1 MVKHDLKSS
10 CIVGLDFYKF
20 LKETQRTSIK
30 NRLDLRDIYNNEFR
44 RRDAQF
50 KDPNFGSVLYA
61 LKTAGKIKRRRDVIH
76 FNPSVTDLY
85 VDQRQTP
92 RGHQARG
99 VHNGA
104 ASPDLVRACPPHE
117 AVTGVQACGQLASSL
132 LNQLST
138 HRDLFIADKNGI
150 SITSDS
156 PIENGKLSL
165 CVQNTEYTAK
175 LTVKNVGAEPVYFI
189 SYTPLYKLQYFTLL
203 DEHKVTKTNPLA
215 IQAGDSYEIKVDFR
229 CTTVGFYEAAL
240 AFEFKPDLQHS
251 TATFTIVRSVE
262 VHFIT
267 SLGIELAPTAPFR
280 PQPLLACAS
289 VSSSEI
295 VDGQPP
301 ESLSLML
308 QNEIRLQKYPLPNNM
323 YDLIKSLKHPKA
335 HSDKRR
341 VLLESPLRW
350 MNYAE
355 KLKLLLHL
363 EECQMEVDI
372 KKYNIPNNEREHATM
387 ELDRNNRNL
396 LVLEVPG
403 VSENR
408 PSVLRGDNLTVWP
421 IGKGYKK
428 YRGYVHNVELDSVKL
443 GFAAELLNLFVKNMK
458 FHVEFSF
465 NRLTL
470 CVQHRAA
477 ELAISHRLGNVL
489 FPAAP
494 ANSPQPTELPDLRL
508 FDSKLEKNQEQYEAV
523 QHIIAGS
530 SKPAPYLV
538 FGPPGTG
545 KTVTMVEAIKQIE
558 KTQGSCRILACA
570 PSNSAADLLCQ
581 KIMEHM
587 DKRKVYRMYAKSFNT
602 TCVPEE
608 LKACSNLAGDYFQ
621 FPLKEKLMEYKIMVT
636 TLITAGRLVTGG
648 IPPGHFTHIFVDEAG
663 HAVETEC
670 LISLAGLL
678 CPETGQVVLAGDPKQ
693 LGPIIR
699 STFALKYGLGVS
711 LLERLMTN
719 FSVYQKK
726 DGKFNNHFVTK
737 LLRNY
742 RSHPAILKIPNEMFY
757 DNELLCCAD
766 EYLRNSYCSWE
777 HLPPKGQ
784 GFPVIFH
791 AVNGK
796 DEREASSPSFF
807 NRDEV
812 EVLMGYLKKVLQTQG
827 KKGHGTISPKD
838 IGIIAPYR
846 KQVQK
851 IRQALCKV
859 AKDLKMD
866 LKWLKVGCVEEFQG
880 QERKVVLVSTVR
892 SNPNYAEMDKKF
904 SLGFVKNEKRFNVAL
919 TRAKALLIV
928 VGNPMILKSDA
939 TWDRFIKFC
948 SEKGGY
954 TGFVPPQEDSE
965 FLGRLAALS
974 ISMKPEA
981 ETAESVVQQ
990 HLDPE
995 WRNDL

>member
-1 MVKHDLKSS
+1 MCFR

-165 CVQNTEYTAK
+165 CYTAK

-335 HSDKRR
+335 HSDKR

-777 HLPPKGQ
+777 HLPPKG
-784 GFPVIFH
+784 FPVIFH

-846 KQVQK
+846 KQVGMNSSQHTLLVK
-851 IRQALCKV
+851 YNLKTTDI
-859 AKDLKMD
+859 DLKMD
-866 LKWLKVGCVEEFQG
+866 LKW
-880 QERKVVLVSTVR
+880 
-892 SNPNYAEMDKKF
+892 
-904 SLGFVKNEKRFNVAL
+904 FNVAL

-939 TWDRFIKFC
+939 TWDRYISCGLLSSTHNTELHIKERCLIAVMHRF
-948 SEKGGY
+948 
-954 TGFVPPQEDSE
+954 
-965 FLGRLAALS
+965 
-974 ISMKPEA
+974 
-981 ETAESVVQQ
+981 TAESVVQQ